1 MPSDR
6 PESQR
11 SQPDDATPI
20 ESNVSAIIEP
30 TIEPE
35 GTGVESTGVVVSSH
49 QHEDETAPIHG
60 PHEDLTLS
68 ELIGQLMRAPGPT
81 WRSLRMIMRRYPS
94 RTRHGGSDSFTTL
107 SQSPSETLASNG
119 DALALLRSLPL
130 RLRQVGAMQLL
141 LYGVAVVCAISGS
154 AIARGTDSVPRAGG
168 YSLSVAAPFLWLGF
182 LLWLAGETLGSWP
195 QLRGKWRRISQGGR
209 MRWTARAIC
218 IVIWIVALF
227 TFTTS
232 MTAPRE
238 SATELALSA
247 LGYFAVG
254 GVIWLVIEIIF
265 WRASQSAGSRSG
277 DVPDILERQP
287 IGLPI
292 AAGFSPLRK
301 LMVALAGLCS
311 LVVWMN
317 TTGNRI
323 EPPIILLWL
332 ASAALWGFV
341 FAPLRWNIFDW
352 ASGTIDAIRRFHWR
366 DHRPAIFAFVLVM
379 LLGAAFRFNKLDA
392 YPPQMYSDLVEKIQ
406 DAYKIHYLDDYRIFY
421 ENIGGREPLHFYLL
435 SMLASQPSMEFNHFA
450 LKLMSALE
458 SMITLPIVFWL
469 GIEIAGKRRRKIGLL
484 LGLLAAGLVAA
495 SFWHAAIGRQGMR
508 ISLAPLFSALTAV
521 YLVRALR
528 GNQRPDYV
536 KAGLALGFGLLGYQ
550 AVRMLPFAAV
560 CGVLIAVALAGRTMR
575 ARLSYLLNLAVLAS
589 VAFMVFLPLFHY
601 WMEEPENYMRRA
613 NTRIFGD
620 LPTTAEERVS
630 FLMESLPVLLNN
642 IRQTALVFHF
652 YGDSSWVSALGDE
665 PAMDP
670 VTAGFMMLGMAAWL
684 ALIIK
689 TRDPAIVFVPIYLL
703 AMLLPTA
710 LALSFPIEV
719 PSFIRAS
726 GAIPPSYLIAALPVA
741 VFCLRLCKTMSGRL
755 GRLLAAFFAAAMLL
769 AANHY
774 NTSLYFGEFTDNYV
788 RSSHPQAQAGKLL
801 KGFAESDGA
810 FGNAFILAS
819 PHWWDI
825 RAIGIEAGVMFWD
838 SGGDVA
844 GVPQMLSRGLRR
856 ESQFRLDP
864 ERDLL
869 FFYARDNADAL
880 PLLREWFPNGR
891 QMEISVQPAHKSFYI
906 FRTPGLGADGLQRF
920 LAENSPA

>member
-1 MPSDR
+1 MPSD
-6 PESQR
+6 
-11 SQPDDATPI
+11 QPDAQRDPQDDIDLVDDGISSPAPSVLETDLD
-20 ESNVSAIIEP
+20 SS
-30 TIEPE
+30 
-35 GTGVESTGVVVSSH
+35 GVEAASHHDEGVNSILLR
-49 QHEDETAPIHG
+49 PID
-60 PHEDLTLS
+60 DLMLS
-68 ELIGQLMRAPGPT
+68 ELISRWLIAPRPT
-81 WRSLRMIMRRYPS
+81 WRSLWVMMRRYSPRS
-94 RTRHGGSDSFTTL
+94 RTSDRESYATF
-107 SQSPSETLASNG
+107 SLAPNG
-119 DALALLRSLPL
+119 DALAWLRALPL
-130 RLRQVGAMQLL
+130 RLRQIGVMQLL
-141 LYGVAVVCAISGS
+141 LCGIAVVCAISGS
-154 AIARGTDSVPRAGG
+154 AIARGTDTASRAGG

-182 LLWLAGETLGSWP
+182 LLWLAAETLGNWT
-195 QLRGKWRRISQGGR
+195 QLRGHWRSLDQGAR
-209 MRWTARAIC
+209 LRWAARAVC
-218 IVIWIVALF
+218 IVIWSVALF
-227 TFTTS
+227 TFAAS

-247 LGYFAVG
+247 LGYFAAG
-254 GVIWLVIEIIF
+254 SLAWIFIEIVY
-265 WRASQSAGSRSG
+265 WRSRQIAVMQRG
-277 DVPDILERQP
+277 GAPNVLERQP
-287 IGLPI
+287 IRIPI
-292 AAGFSPLRK
+292 AADISPLRK
-301 LMVALAGLCS
+301 LMVALAGLTS

-332 ASAALWGFV
+332 ASTALWGFV
-341 FAPLRWNIFDW
+341 FAPLRWNVFDW
-352 ASGTIDAIRRFHWR
+352 ASGKIDAIRRFHWR
-366 DHRPAIFAFVLVM
+366 DHRSAIIAFALIIM
-379 LLGAAFRFNKLDA
+379 LGAAFRFNKLDA

-406 DAYKIHYLDDYRIFY
+406 DAYKIYYFDDYRVFF

-435 SMLASQPSMEFNHFA
+435 SILASQPGMEFNHFA

-469 GIEIAGKRRRKIGLL
+469 GVEVAGKRRRKIGLL
-484 LGLLAAGLVAA
+484 LGLLAAGFVAA
-495 SFWHAAIGRQGMR
+495 SFWHAVIGRQGMR

-550 AVRMLPFAAV
+550 AVRMLPLAAV
-560 CGVLIAVALAGRTMR
+560 GGVLIAVALAVRTMR
-575 ARLSYLLNLAVLAS
+575 TRLSYLLNLAVLAF

-601 WMEEPENYMRRA
+601 WTEEPENYMRRT

-620 LPTTAEERVS
+620 LPTTDEERAS
-630 FLMESLPVLLNN
+630 FLVESVPVLLNN
-642 IRQTALVFHF
+642 IRKTALVFHF
-652 YGDSSWVSALGDE
+652 YGDSSWVSALGNE

-670 VTAGFMMLGMAAWL
+670 VTAGFMMLGFGAWL
-684 ALIIK
+684 ALILK
-689 TRDPAIVFVPIYLL
+689 TRDPTIVFVPIYLM
-703 AMLLPTA
+703 ATLLPTA

-741 VFCLRLCKTMSGRL
+741 ALCLRLCKIVSGRL
-755 GRLLAAFFAAAMLL
+755 GHVLAALFAAAVLL

-774 NTSLYFGEFTDNYV
+774 NASLYFGEFSDNYI
-788 RSSHPQAQAGKLL
+788 RSSHPQAQAGRLL

-844 GVPQMLSRGLRR
+844 TVPKLLSRGLRR
-856 ESQFRLDP
+856 GGQFRLDP

-880 PLLREWFPNGR
+880 PLLSEWFPTGR
-891 QMEISVQPAHKSFYI
+891 QMEIRVQPAHKSFYI
-906 FRTPGLGADGLQRF
+906 FRAPGLGADGLQRF
-920 LAENSPA
+920 LEENAQA